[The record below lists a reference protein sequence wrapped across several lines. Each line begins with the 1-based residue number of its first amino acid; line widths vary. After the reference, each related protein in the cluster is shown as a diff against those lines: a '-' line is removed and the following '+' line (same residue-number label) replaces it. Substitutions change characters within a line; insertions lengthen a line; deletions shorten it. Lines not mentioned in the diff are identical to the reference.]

1 MTGGYRGISWIKSMS
16 GWESMQA
23 WRERRQVMAQQY
35 LSDGAAI
42 SNAFANASIN
52 LSSGSAALA
61 AKAATKRIQ
70 AETKAKFDELSKID
84 ITI

>member
-1 MTGGYRGISWIKSMS
+1 MTGGYKGISWVRSMS

-23 WRERRQVMAQQY
+23 WRGRRQAMAQQY

-52 LSSGSAALA
+52 FSSGSASLA

-84 ITI
+84 VSV